1 MEEESKE
8 IIVLGTIK
16 AGIKSFD
23 RISKVANIPTNEL
36 EKILEKLESEAL
48 IVVNEKKGFL
58 GVKIQINITE
68 KGEKYLENQ
77 IQELKEKWRQMIQLY
92 KLEDKQNLQQYID
105 ENKIFF
111 KPMIFFGIPDRTMF
125 SMMFN
130 MVGLTMANYISPKDM
145 TQDMDSE
152 L

>member
-23 RISKVANIPTNEL
+23 RISKLANISTNEL
-36 EKILEKLESEAL
+36 EKVLEKLESRTL

-58 GVKIQINITE
+58 GIKIQINITE

-77 IQELKEKWRQMIQLY
+77 IQELKERWRQMIQLY
-92 KLEDKQNLQQYID
+92 EFKDTQNLQQYID

-111 KPMIFFGIPDRTMF
+111 KPMIFFRILDMTVF

-130 MVGLTMANYISPKDM
+130 MLELTMANYVSPKDM
-145 TQDMDSE
+145 PQD
-152 L
+152 

>member
-16 AGIKSFD
+16 AGIQSFD
-23 RISKVANIPTNEL
+23 RISKVANISTNEL
-36 EKILEKLESEAL
+36 EKVLEQLESRTL

-58 GVKIQINITE
+58 GTKIQINITE

-77 IQELKEKWRQMIQLY
+77 IQELKERWRQMIQLY
-92 KLEDKQNLQQYID
+92 KFEDKQNLQQYID
-105 ENKIFF
+105 ENKLFF
-111 KPMIFFGIPDRTMF
+111 KPMIFFGILDMSMF
-125 SMMFN
+125 SMMFS
-130 MVGLTMANYISPKDM
+130 MVELSMANYISPKDM
-145 TQDMDSE
+145 PQDVDGE

>member
-8 IIVLGTIK
+8 SIVLGTIK

-23 RISKVANIPTNEL
+23 RISKVANISTNEL
-36 EKILEKLESEAL
+36 EKVLEKLESRTL

-58 GVKIQINITE
+58 GIKIQINITE

-77 IQELKEKWRQMIQLY
+77 IQKLKERWRQMIQLY
-92 KLEDKQNLQQYID
+92 KFEDKQNLQQYIG

-111 KPMIFFGIPDRTMF
+111 KPMIFFRILDMTMF

-130 MVGLTMANYISPKDM
+130 MVELTMADYISPKDM
-145 TQDMDSE
+145 PQD
-152 L
+152 

>member
-8 IIVLGTIK
+8 SIVLGTIK

-23 RISKVANIPTNEL
+23 RISKVANISTNEL
-36 EKILEKLESEAL
+36 EKILENLESRNL
-48 IVVNEKKGFL
+48 IGVNEKKGFL
-58 GVKIQINITE
+58 GIKIQINITE

-77 IQELKEKWRQMIQLY
+77 IQELKERWRQMIQLY
-92 KLEDKQNLQQYID
+92 KFEDKQNLQQYIS

-111 KPMIFFGIPDRTMF
+111 KPMIFFRILDMTIF

-130 MVGLTMANYISPKDM
+130 MVELTMADFISPKDM
-145 TQDMDSE
+145 PQD
-152 L
+152 

>member
-16 AGIKSFD
+16 AGIQSFD
-23 RISKVANIPTNEL
+23 RISKVADISTNEL
-36 EKILEKLESEAL
+36 EKVLEQLESRTL

-58 GVKIQINITE
+58 GTKIQINITE

-77 IQELKEKWRQMIQLY
+77 IQELKERWRQMIQLY
-92 KLEDKQNLQQYID
+92 KFEDKQNLQQYID
-105 ENKIFF
+105 ENKLFF
-111 KPMIFFGIPDRTMF
+111 KPMIFFGILDMSMF
-125 SMMFN
+125 SMMFS
-130 MVGLTMANYISPKDM
+130 MVELSMANYISPKDM
-145 TQDMDSE
+145 PQDVDGE

>member
-23 RISKVANIPTNEL
+23 RISKVANISTNEL
-36 EKILEKLESEAL
+36 EKVLEKLESRTL
-48 IVVNEKKGFL
+48 VVVNEKKGFL
-58 GVKIQINITE
+58 GIKIQINMTE
-68 KGEKYLENQ
+68 KGDKYLENQ
-77 IQELKEKWRQMIQLY
+77 IQELKERWRQMIQLY
-92 KLEDKQNLQQYID
+92 KFEDKQNLQQYID

-111 KPMIFFGIPDRTMF
+111 KPMIFFGILDMTIF

-130 MVGLTMANYISPKDM
+130 MVELTMANYISPKDM
-145 TQDMDSE
+145 PQNIDSE

>member
-23 RISKVANIPTNEL
+23 RISKVANISTNEL

>member
-23 RISKVANIPTNEL
+23 RISKVANISTNEL
-36 EKILEKLESEAL
+36 EKILERLESRTL
-48 IVVNEKKGFL
+48 IVVNEKKGFF
-58 GVKIQINITE
+58 GIKIQINITE

-77 IQELKEKWRQMIQLY
+77 IQELKERWRQMSHLY
-92 KLEDKQNLQQYID
+92 KFEDKQNLQQYID

-111 KPMIFFGIPDRTMF
+111 KPMIFFGILDMTIF

-130 MVGLTMANYISPKDM
+130 MVELTMANYISPKDM
-145 TQDMDSE
+145 PQNIDSE
-152 L
+152 

>member
-23 RISKVANIPTNEL
+23 RISKVANISTNEL

-58 GVKIQINITE
+58 GIKIQINITE

>member
-23 RISKVANIPTNEL
+23 RISKVANISTNEL

-58 GVKIQINITE
+58 GIKIQINITE

-77 IQELKEKWRQMIQLY
+77 VQELKERWRQMIQLY

-145 TQDMDSE
+145 PQNIDGE

>member
-8 IIVLGTIK
+8 SIVLGTIK

-23 RISKVANIPTNEL
+23 RISKVANISTDEL
-36 EKILEKLESEAL
+36 EKVLEKLESRTL
-48 IVVNEKKGFL
+48 ILVIEKKGFL
-58 GVKIQINITE
+58 GIKIQINITE

-77 IQELKEKWRQMIQLY
+77 IQELKERWRQMIQLY
-92 KLEDKQNLQQYID
+92 KSEDRQNLQQYIG

-111 KPMIFFGIPDRTMF
+111 KAMIFFRILDMKIF

-130 MVGLTMANYISPKDM
+130 MAELTLADYISPKDM
-145 TQDMDSE
+145 PQDIDSE

>member
-8 IIVLGTIK
+8 SIVLGTIK

-23 RISKVANIPTNEL
+23 RILKVANISTNEL
-36 EKILEKLESEAL
+36 EKVLEKLESRTL

-58 GVKIQINITE
+58 GIKIQINITE

-77 IQELKEKWRQMIQLY
+77 IQELKERWKRMIQLY
-92 KLEDKQNLQQYID
+92 NFEDKQNLQQYIG

-111 KPMIFFGIPDRTMF
+111 KPMIFFRILDMTMF

-130 MVGLTMANYISPKDM
+130 MVELTMADYISPKDM
-145 TQDMDSE
+145 PQD
-152 L
+152 

>member
-16 AGIKSFD
+16 AGIQSFD
-23 RISKVANIPTNEL
+23 RISKVADISTNEL
-36 EKILEKLESEAL
+36 EKVLEQLESRTL

>member
-36 EKILEKLESEAL
+36 EKILEKLESGAL

-58 GVKIQINITE
+58 GIKIQINITE

>member
-8 IIVLGTIK
+8 SIVLGTIK

-23 RISKVANIPTNEL
+23 SISKVANISTNEL
-36 EKILEKLESEAL
+36 EKILEKLESRTL

-58 GVKIQINITE
+58 GVKIQIYITE

-77 IQELKEKWRQMIQLY
+77 IQELKERWRQMNQIY
-92 KLEDKQNLQQYID
+92 KFEDKQNLQQYID

-111 KPMIFFGIPDRTMF
+111 KPMIFFRILDMTMF

-130 MVGLTMANYISPKDM
+130 MVELTMADYISPKDM
-145 TQDMDSE
+145 PQD
-152 L
+152 

>member
-8 IIVLGTIK
+8 SIVLGTIK

-23 RISKVANIPTNEL
+23 RISKVANISKNEL
-36 EKILEKLESEAL
+36 EKVLDKLEFRTL

-58 GVKIQINITE
+58 SIKIQINITE

-77 IQELKEKWRQMIQLY
+77 IQELKERWRQMIQLY
-92 KLEDKQNLQQYID
+92 KFEDKQNLQQYIG

-111 KPMIFFGIPDRTMF
+111 KPMIFFRILDMTMF

-130 MVGLTMANYISPKDM
+130 MVELTMADYISPKDM
-145 TQDMDSE
+145 PQD
-152 L
+152 

>member
-23 RISKVANIPTNEL
+23 RISKVANISTNEL
-36 EKILEKLESEAL
+36 EKILEKLESRTL

-58 GVKIQINITE
+58 GIKIQINITK

-77 IQELKEKWRQMIQLY
+77 IQELKERWRQMIHLY
-92 KLEDKQNLQQYID
+92 KFEDKQNLQQYID

-111 KPMIFFGIPDRTMF
+111 KPMIFFGILDMTIF

-130 MVGLTMANYISPKDM
+130 MVELTMANYISPKDM
-145 TQDMDSE
+145 PQNIDSE
-152 L
+152 

>member
-23 RISKVANIPTNEL
+23 RISKVANISTNEL
-36 EKILEKLESEAL
+36 EKVLEKLESRTL
-48 IVVNEKKGFL
+48 VVVNEKKGFL
-58 GVKIQINITE
+58 GIKIQINMTE
-68 KGEKYLENQ
+68 KGDKYLENQ
-77 IQELKEKWRQMIQLY
+77 IQELKERWRQMTQLY
-92 KLEDKQNLQQYID
+92 KFEDKQNLQQYID

-111 KPMIFFGIPDRTMF
+111 KPMIFFGILDMTIF

-130 MVGLTMANYISPKDM
+130 MVELTMANYISPKDM
-145 TQDMDSE
+145 PQNIDSE

>member
-8 IIVLGTIK
+8 SIVLGTIK

-23 RISKVANIPTNEL
+23 RISKVANISTDEL
-36 EKILEKLESEAL
+36 EKVLEKLESRTL
-48 IVVNEKKGFL
+48 ILVIEKKGFL
-58 GVKIQINITE
+58 GIKIQINITE

-77 IQELKEKWRQMIQLY
+77 IQELKERWRQMIQLY
-92 KLEDKQNLQQYID
+92 KSEDRQNLQQYIG

-111 KPMIFFGIPDRTMF
+111 KPMIFFRILDMKIF

-130 MVGLTMANYISPKDM
+130 MAELTMADYISPKDM
-145 TQDMDSE
+145 PQDIDSE
-152 L
+152 

>member
-8 IIVLGTIK
+8 SIVLGTIK

-23 RISKVANIPTNEL
+23 RISKVANISTNEL
-36 EKILEKLESEAL
+36 EKILENLESRNL
-48 IVVNEKKGFL
+48 IGVNEKKGFL
-58 GVKIQINITE
+58 GIKIQINITE

-77 IQELKEKWRQMIQLY
+77 IQELKERWRQMIQLY
-92 KLEDKQNLQQYID
+92 KFEDKQNLQQYIS

-111 KPMIFFGIPDRTMF
+111 KPMIFFRILDMTIF

-130 MVGLTMANYISPKDM
+130 MVELTMADFISPKDM
-145 TQDMDSE
+145 PPD
-152 L
+152 